1 MSKRKQGINGLGLA
15 ILVVGLGLLMLYL
28 VQCRGMTLTDI
39 FNDAVDHSPGGEK
52 SQKRKLYDD
61 VFSD

>member
-1 MSKRKQGINGLGLA
+1 MSKRKQGVNWLGLA
-15 ILVVGLGLLMLYL
+15 ILVVCLGLLVLYL

-39 FNDAVDHSPGGEK
+39 YNDASDHSPGGEK
-52 SQKRKLYDD
+52 SRNRKLFDD